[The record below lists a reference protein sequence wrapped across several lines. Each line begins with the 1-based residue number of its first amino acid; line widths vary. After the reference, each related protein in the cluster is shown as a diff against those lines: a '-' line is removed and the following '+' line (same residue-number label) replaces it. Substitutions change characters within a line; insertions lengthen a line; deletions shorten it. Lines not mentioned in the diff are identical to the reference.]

1 MVNNYEKNLLE
12 RYLKP
17 VEIENKEF
25 YYSLI
30 YEISESLTRGII
42 VDLFHSNKINM
53 IITEACQSL
62 ANSIRLYELGYF
74 DDAYYSMRSAIELAT
89 IMLDVGDNEYEKM
102 VNNMNLFSN
111 KEYRNFRASTLRYLK
126 ENGIEFRD
134 VANKMPNFV
143 NEINNT
149 CIKLNSFVHK
159 TGFDNFYGIRN
170 YYNENFHKKQLDD
183 FENNL
188 ISSIRIVAIMRL
200 VIDPFP
206 LLLADEEIYYRSP
219 NIMTYPFNEKLLE
232 VMGEESIAEFKNT
245 DVYKSYEE
253 ELMKLE
259 KRNQEVNNIVMA
271 DYIDLDNLENIY
283 LQKHLLNHHELKYV
297 DIASCSEKIILI
309 ISDNGFS
316 RYSTSSNTHEI
327 LCNHTDINL
336 KDSSENF
343 NIKYDSIYVSI
354 LQHSKDKI
362 SEFTGRINYIYIFH
376 LTRFNKIEI
385 NKLNSVKIINDCF
398 FE

>member
-30 YEISESLTRGII
+30 YEISESLTSGII
-42 VDLFHSNKINM
+42 VDIFHSNKINM

-385 NKLNSVKIINDCF
+385 NKLNSVKL
-398 FE
+398 

>member
-12 RYLKP
+12 RYLRP
-17 VEIENKEF
+17 VKIENKEY

-30 YEISESLTRGII
+30 YEISESLTSGII

-53 IITEACQSL
+53 IITEAGQSL

-126 ENGIEFRD
+126 DNGIEFRD
-134 VANKMPNFV
+134 VANRMPNFV

-149 CIKLNSFVHK
+149 CIKLNNFVHK

-188 ISSIRIVAIMRL
+188 L
-200 VIDPFP
+200 C
-206 LLLADEEIYYRSP
+206 
-219 NIMTYPFNEKLLE
+219 E
-232 VMGEESIAEFKNT
+232 V
-245 DVYKSYEE
+245 
-253 ELMKLE
+253 
-259 KRNQEVNNIVMA
+259 
-271 DYIDLDNLENIY
+271 
-283 LQKHLLNHHELKYV
+283 
-297 DIASCSEKIILI
+297 
-309 ISDNGFS
+309 
-316 RYSTSSNTHEI
+316 
-327 LCNHTDINL
+327 
-336 KDSSENF
+336 
-343 NIKYDSIYVSI
+343 
-354 LQHSKDKI
+354 
-362 SEFTGRINYIYIFH
+362 
-376 LTRFNKIEI
+376 
-385 NKLNSVKIINDCF
+385 
-398 FE
+398 

>member
-30 YEISESLTRGII
+30 YEISESLTSGII

-53 IITEACQSL
+53 IITEAGQSL

-111 KEYRNFRASTLRYLK
+111 KEYLNFRASTLRYLK

-283 LQKHLLNHHELKYV
+283 LQKHLLNHQELKYV

-385 NKLNSVKIINDCF
+385 NKLNSVKL
-398 FE
+398 

>member
-1 MVNNYEKNLLE
+1 MVNNYEKNLLK
-12 RYLKP
+12 RYLRP
-17 VEIENKEF
+17 VRIENKEY

-30 YEISESLTRGII
+30 YEISESLTSGII

-53 IITEACQSL
+53 IITEAGQSL

-111 KEYRNFRASTLRYLK
+111 KQYRNFRASTLRYLK
-126 ENGIEFRD
+126 DNGIEFRD

-149 CIKLNSFVHK
+149 CIKLNNFVHK
-159 TGFDNFYGIRN
+159 TGFDNFYGIGN
-170 YYNENFHKKQLDD
+170 YYNDNFHKKQLDD

-219 NIMTYPFNEKLLE
+219 NTMTYPFNEKLLE

-259 KRNQEVNNIVMA
+259 KRNQDVNNVVMA
-271 DYIDLDNLENIY
+271 DYIDLNNLENIY
-283 LQKHLLNHHELKYV
+283 LQKHLLNGHELKYV

-343 NIKYDSIYVSI
+343 NIKYNSIYVSI

-362 SEFTGRINYIYIFH
+362 SEFTGKINYIYIFH
-376 LTRFNKIEI
+376 LKRFNKIEI
-385 NKLNSVKIINDCF
+385 NKLNSLKL
-398 FE
+398 

>member
-30 YEISESLTRGII
+30 YEISESLTSGII

-74 DDAYYSMRSAIELAT
+74 DDAYYSMISAIELAT

-385 NKLNSVKIINDCF
+385 NKLNSVKL
-398 FE
+398 

>member
-12 RYLKP
+12 RYLRP
-17 VEIENKEF
+17 VKIENKEY

-30 YEISESLTRGII
+30 YEISESLTSGII

-53 IITEACQSL
+53 IITEAGQSL

-126 ENGIEFRD
+126 DNGIEFRD

-149 CIKLNSFVHK
+149 CIKLNNFVHK

-232 VMGEESIAEFKNT
+232 VMGEGSVAEFKNT

-259 KRNQEVNNIVMA
+259 KRNQEVNAVVMA
-271 DYIDLDNLENIY
+271 NYIDSDNLENIY
-283 LQKHLLNHHELKYV
+283 LQKHLLNDHELKYV

-376 LTRFNKIEI
+376 LTRFNKMEI
-385 NKLNSVKIINDCF
+385 NKLNSLKL
-398 FE
+398 

>member
-17 VEIENKEF
+17 VEIEDKEF

-30 YEISESLTRGII
+30 YEISESLSSGII

-159 TGFDNFYGIRN
+159 TDFDNFYGIRN

-200 VIDPFP
+200 VINPFP
-206 LLLADEEIYYRSP
+206 LLLADEE
-219 NIMTYPFNEKLLE
+219 
-232 VMGEESIAEFKNT
+232 
-245 DVYKSYEE
+245 
-253 ELMKLE
+253 
-259 KRNQEVNNIVMA
+259 
-271 DYIDLDNLENIY
+271 YITTA
-283 LQKHLLNHHELKYV
+283 Q
-297 DIASCSEKIILI
+297 IL
-309 ISDNGFS
+309 
-316 RYSTSSNTHEI
+316 
-327 LCNHTDINL
+327 
-336 KDSSENF
+336 
-343 NIKYDSIYVSI
+343 
-354 LQHSKDKI
+354 
-362 SEFTGRINYIYIFH
+362 
-376 LTRFNKIEI
+376 
-385 NKLNSVKIINDCF
+385 
-398 FE
+398 

>member
-30 YEISESLTRGII
+30 YEISESLTSGII

-149 CIKLNSFVHK
+149 CIKLNNFVHK

-385 NKLNSVKIINDCF
+385 NKLNSVKL
-398 FE
+398 

>member
-12 RYLKP
+12 RYLRP
-17 VEIENKEF
+17 VKIENKEY

-30 YEISESLTRGII
+30 YEISESLTSGII

-53 IITEACQSL
+53 IITEAGQSL

-126 ENGIEFRD
+126 DNGIEFRD

-149 CIKLNSFVHK
+149 CIKLNNFVHK

-232 VMGEESIAEFKNT
+232 VMGEGSIAEFKNT

-259 KRNQEVNNIVMA
+259 KRNQEVNNVVMA
-271 DYIDLDNLENIY
+271 NYIDLDNLENIY
-283 LQKHLLNHHELKYV
+283 FQKHLLDDHELKYV

-316 RYSTSSNTHEI
+316 RYGTSSNTHEI

-376 LTRFNKIEI
+376 LTRFNKMEI
-385 NKLNSVKIINDCF
+385 NKLNSLKL
-398 FE
+398 

>member
-17 VEIENKEF
+17 VEIKNKEF

-30 YEISESLTRGII
+30 YEISESLTSGII

-385 NKLNSVKIINDCF
+385 NKLNSVKL
-398 FE
+398 

>member
-30 YEISESLTRGII
+30 YEISESLTSGII

-327 LCNHTDINL
+327 LCNHTDR
-336 KDSSENF
+336 K
-343 NIKYDSIYVSI
+343 
-354 LQHSKDKI
+354 
-362 SEFTGRINYIYIFH
+362 
-376 LTRFNKIEI
+376 
-385 NKLNSVKIINDCF
+385 SVV
-398 FE
+398 

>member
-30 YEISESLTRGII
+30 YEISESLTSGII

-111 KEYRNFRASTLRYLK
+111 KEYQNFRASTLRYLK

-385 NKLNSVKIINDCF
+385 NKLNSVKL
-398 FE
+398 

>member
-30 YEISESLTRGII
+30 YEISESLTSGII

-362 SEFTGRINYIYIFH
+362 SEFTGRIN
-376 LTRFNKIEI
+376 RFNKIEI
-385 NKLNSVKIINDCF
+385 NKLNSVKL
-398 FE
+398 

>member
-1 MVNNYEKNLLE
+1 MVYTYEEILQE
-12 RYLKP
+12 RNLKP
-17 VEIENKEF
+17 VKIENKE
-25 YYSLI
+25 YYYNLI
-30 YEISESLTRGII
+30 YEISESLTSAII
-42 VDLFHSNKINM
+42 VNLFHSNKINM
-53 IITEACQSL
+53 IITEAGQSL
-62 ANSIRLYELGYF
+62 ANSIKLYELGYF

-102 VNNMNLFSN
+102 VNNMKLFSN

-126 ENGIEFRD
+126 DNGIEFRD
-134 VANKMPNFV
+134 VANKMPNFID
-143 NEINNT
+143 EINNT
-149 CIKLNSFVHK
+149 CMKLNNFVHK

-170 YYNENFHKKQLDD
+170 NYDDSFHKKQLDD

-253 ELMKLE
+253 KLMEKE
-259 KRNQEVNNIVMA
+259 KRNQEVNNVVMA
-271 DYIDLDNLENIY
+271 NYIDLDNLENIY
-283 LQKHLLNHHELKYV
+283 LQKHLLNDNELKYV
-297 DIASCSEKIILI
+297 NIASCSKKIISI
-309 ISDNGFS
+309 ISSNGLS
-316 RYSTSSNTHEI
+316 RYNTSSNNHEI

-336 KDSSENF
+336 KDLSQNF
-343 NIKYDSIYVSI
+343 NIEYDSIFVSI
-354 LQHSKDKI
+354 LEHSKDEI
-362 SEFTGRINYIYIFH
+362 SELTGRKNYIYVFH
-376 LTRFNKIEI
+376 LERLNEIEI
-385 NKLNSVKIINDCF
+385 NKLKSLKL
-398 FE
+398 

>member
-30 YEISESLTRGII
+30 YEISESLTSGII

-327 LCNHTDINL
+327 LCNHTNINL

-385 NKLNSVKIINDCF
+385 NKLNSVKL
-398 FE
+398 